1 MKYEKITEKIYG
13 NAIREQ
19 GLIGCLRTRMP
30 RIRRMKTDFYC
41 FAGFTYFL
49 YEA

>member
-1 MKYEKITEKIYG
+1 MKHEQITEKIYG

-19 GLIGCLRTRMP
+19 GLIVCLRTRMTQ
-30 RIRRMKTDFYC
+30 IKRMKTDFTASQESHT
-41 FAGFTYFL
+41 FF